1 MMEIQAARL
10 PWAVRQIN
18 AAATRSLSARGSIN
32 FPKFVTRLYFLAI
45 FPSRRS
51 VRLAIIKITTD
62 ASTFQMIMI
71 VMLILNFDN
80 QAYQICAVVI
90 TYVALILTLVSLIDY
105 IMKNKDVLKEQK

>member
-1 MMEIQAARL
+1 
-10 PWAVRQIN
+10 
-18 AAATRSLSARGSIN
+18 
-32 FPKFVTRLYFLAI
+32 
-45 FPSRRS
+45 
-51 VRLAIIKITTD
+51 
-62 ASTFQMIMI
+62 MIMI